1 MEIFYVE
8 DDEDI
13 AGSTKIYLENQG
25 CQVSIFTTIREA
37 KTALLACCP
46 SLVLI
51 DWNMPDG
58 HGSTLCRWIREN
70 RKKLPVIFLTV
81 RGDSRDIVD
90 GFSCGADDYVVKP
103 FAFEILFSRIQ
114 AVVRRTGDTSV
125 RYLSCDGILLDRESM
140 HVTYG
145 EEEVLLS
152 PSEYRLLLLLLENKG
167 RTLKREQILES
178 LWDADG
184 NFVNDNTLTVTLKRL
199 REKLHQPAC
208 IKTVRS
214 IGYRME
220 ETVCRIENR

>member
-13 AGSTKIYLENQG
+13 ARSTKIYLENQG

-58 HGSTLCRWIREN
+58 HGSALCRWIREN